1 MLLFGYY
8 KKSKMIGRKKTELE
22 EIFDNLKELVLYK
35 DAKYNGAYSIDIK
48 R

>member
-22 EIFDNLKELVLYK
+22 EIYDNLKELVLYK
-35 DAKYNGAYSIDIK
+35 NTKEKNSVFRIMGF
-48 R
+48 